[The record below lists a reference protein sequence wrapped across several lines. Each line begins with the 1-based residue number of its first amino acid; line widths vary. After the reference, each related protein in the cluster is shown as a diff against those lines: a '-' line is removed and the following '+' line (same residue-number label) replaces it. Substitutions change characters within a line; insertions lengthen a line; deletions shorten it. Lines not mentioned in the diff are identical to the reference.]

1 MARFIIASI
10 SLALFISLCGVSNA
24 TVADI
29 SGLDYYHNASL
40 LYGRQLPEEPEQ
52 PVIRDITN
60 AGARFPRCR
69 DPCSPN
75 SCSGRTS
82 CPAALRKRGAVN
94 SNLITSLPWTD
105 ENYQPKWRAWLSK
118 RFWRINLQ
126 NRYLPPVRLDQ
137 DGNPVL
143 DDNGN
148 QISLYTPAQI
158 ARFLRN
164 MIGSGEDGSGPNEN
178 WNNEYGSIEQLAVN
192 GDDGE
197 LNERP
202 VGRQREFG
210 TAAFQIG
217 SGYLHGCTVVT
228 IVSRRAVWMAHFWEE
243 YSHGTVEYDEDT
255 IDEEQIQA
263 QQDDLPAFRERILDF
278 IRGVTPS
285 DPATNSHDYEADE
298 ENPDAPGELVGGY
311 LDPAGVSPTQGLY
324 NQPGDDTQAFIMT
337 PTRDNEA
344 TGSGALYGSRNEE
357 LVQLLEQ
364 RFNARVTTYSYRA
377 LDYNGIDFSGPDGE
391 IAGTDERGNALFQFD
406 PDSDKQGGRAWRLFL
421 EAAVSSGSVAD
432 AE

>member
-1 MARFIIASI
+1 MIF
-10 SLALFISLCGVSNA
+10 CV
-24 TVADI
+24 
-29 SGLDYYHNASL
+29 
-40 LYGRQLPEEPEQ
+40 
-52 PVIRDITN
+52 
-60 AGARFPRCR
+60 
-69 DPCSPN
+69 
-75 SCSGRTS
+75 
-82 CPAALRKRGAVN
+82 LRE
-94 SNLITSLPWTD
+94 I
-105 ENYQPKWRAWLSK
+105 Q
-118 RFWRINLQ
+118 
-126 NRYLPPVRLDQ
+126 
-137 DGNPVL
+137 
-143 DDNGN
+143 
-148 QISLYTPAQI
+148 
-158 ARFLRN
+158 
-164 MIGSGEDGSGPNEN
+164 
-178 WNNEYGSIEQLAVN
+178 
-192 GDDGE
+192 
-197 LNERP
+197 
-202 VGRQREFG
+202 
-210 TAAFQIG
+210 
-217 SGYLHGCTVVT
+217 
-228 IVSRRAVWMAHFWEE
+228 AHFWEE

-311 LDPAGVSPTQGLY
+311 LDPAGVSPTQSLY

-377 LDYNGIDFSGPDGE
+377 LDYNGIDFTGPDGD